1 MKLLSYV
8 LPILVLLV
16 GCTVLTG
23 CMSTHNPKP
32 EASSPI
38 ETKVPE
44 ADSPETDVPVSDS
57 PNKNQLE
64 NMVHDMSIGEKVGQM
79 FLVRCP
85 EKDQLDSIADYHLGG
100 YLLFSRDFKGKTRQ
114 QLMETVESY
123 QDLSDI
129 HLFIA
134 VDEEGGSVNRLSSN
148 SAFREEPFLSP
159 QELYKSG
166 GFGQIIR
173 DTREKSRLLKSLG
186 INVNMAPV
194 CDVSTNPEDFIYDRT
209 FGKDAEETS
218 EYVQDVVKTMAEE
231 QIGSVL
237 KHFPG
242 YGDNADTHTGIAHD
256 KRSYDTFADSD
267 WKPFE
272 AGIGAG
278 ANAVL
283 VSHNIVE
290 AIDSEYPASL
300 SLKMHQILRDEL
312 DFDGVIMTDDLY
324 MDAIKDYTGDDEAAV
339 TAVLAGNDI
348 LCCTD
353 FQQQIPAVVRAVE
366 EGVIPEAQIDASV
379 LRILKWKQ
387 AIGLIPR

>member
-1 MKLLSYV
+1 M
-8 LPILVLLV
+8 
-16 GCTVLTG
+16 
-23 CMSTHNPKP
+23 
-32 EASSPI
+32 
-38 ETKVPE
+38 
-44 ADSPETDVPVSDS
+44 
-57 PNKNQLE
+57 
-64 NMVHDMSIGEKVGQM
+64 
-79 FLVRCP
+79 
-85 EKDQLDSIADYHLGG
+85 
-100 YLLFSRDFKGKTRQ
+100 
-114 QLMETVESY
+114 
-123 QDLSDI
+123 
-129 HLFIA
+129 
-134 VDEEGGSVNRLSSN
+134 
-148 SAFREEPFLSP
+148 
-159 QELYKSG
+159 
-166 GFGQIIR
+166 
-173 DTREKSRLLKSLG
+173 
-186 INVNMAPV
+186 
-194 CDVSTNPEDFIYDRT
+194 
-209 FGKDAEETS
+209 
-218 EYVQDVVKTMAEE
+218 
-231 QIGSVL
+231 

-312 DFDGVIMTDDLY
+312 NFDGVIMTDDLY

-387 AIGLIPR
+387 AIGLIQG

>member
-1 MKLLSYV
+1 
-8 LPILVLLV
+8 
-16 GCTVLTG
+16 
-23 CMSTHNPKP
+23 
-32 EASSPI
+32 
-38 ETKVPE
+38 
-44 ADSPETDVPVSDS
+44 
-57 PNKNQLE
+57 
-64 NMVHDMSIGEKVGQM
+64 
-79 FLVRCP
+79 
-85 EKDQLDSIADYHLGG
+85 
-100 YLLFSRDFKGKTRQ
+100 
-114 QLMETVESY
+114 
-123 QDLSDI
+123 
-129 HLFIA
+129 
-134 VDEEGGSVNRLSSN
+134 
-148 SAFREEPFLSP
+148 
-159 QELYKSG
+159 
-166 GFGQIIR
+166 
-173 DTREKSRLLKSLG
+173 
-186 INVNMAPV
+186 MAPV
-194 CDVSTNPEDFIYDRT
+194 CDISTNPKDFIYGRT
-209 FGKDAEETS
+209 FGKEAEETS

-312 DFDGVIMTDDLY
+312 NF
-324 MDAIKDYTGDDEAAV
+324 DAIKDYTGDDEAAV

-387 AIGLIPR
+387 AIGLIQG